1 MNELK
6 ALGARLLQNPDLVKS
21 IANPQALGQLAGVA
35 PGLLP
40 GLLKGENLKALAGLG
55 KTVSGLL
62 TGTGKQAAKPAE
74 PHASAPRS
82 ARPSVTHTGSNSAR
96 NAAIVSAVSLTAI
109 TGAVVAV
116 GTVSAVALSKGRKT
130 RAS

>member
-21 IANPQALGQLAGVA
+21 IANPQALGQLAGLA

-40 GLLKGENLKALAGLG
+40 GLLKDENLKALAGLG

-62 TGTGKQAAKPAE
+62 ASAGEPAAS
-74 PHASAPRS
+74 HASAPRCT
-82 ARPSVTHTGSNSAR
+82 RPFVTHTGSNSVR
-96 NAAIVSAVSLTAI
+96 NTAIVSAVSLTAI
-109 TGAVVAV
+109 IGAVVAV